1 MHDST
6 EVRES
11 MAGWV
16 QKIVIAKEVGIQ
28 PSEVDKMPAV
38 VADELMKVF
47 ADKARQSQLDA
58 ALNQARG
65 RR

>member
-1 MHDST
+1 
-6 EVRES
+6 
-11 MAGWV
+11 MAGWD